1 MHEPRAPGAPSA
13 RRSAPLA
20 SSPPRSIQ
28 RIRDKY
34 QTELAE
40 LERSERQLQ
49 ERCAQLRGRLGE
61 AEGESAR
68 LRGLLQRR
76 ERELADTRKVSAQ
89 ARARAGRGPD
99 GGCGLSAGVV
109 RRRRGCNGLVCRWG
123 GLD

>member
-1 MHEPRAPGAPSA
+1 M
-13 RRSAPLA
+13 
-20 SSPPRSIQ
+20 PPRSIQ

-76 ERELADTRKVSAQ
+76 ERELADTRKVSAPDEGV
-89 ARARAGRGPD
+89 GRG
-99 GGCGLSAGVV
+99 GARCNGRGLVVARLRRGVV
-109 RRRRGCNGLVCRWG
+109 WLWAWLQWG
-123 GLD
+123 VSVGGWDYSRTRSS